1 MNTARS
7 EDFLDHVF
15 GLGGAAGII
24 LRQRKSFRIRFLNYP
39 ARDEPRARIL
49 LDRNAEGGAADE
61 KAARARHD
69 LLDVLFSENP
79 FLDLVICWL
88 GHVHT
93 REETQ
98 RLDHK
103 RRGFGRDAEALACVV
118 GCRGL
123 RRSRAILL
131 PAIRVRVFLRAQ

>member
-7 EDFLDHVF
+7 VDFLDHVF
-15 GLGGAAGII
+15 GLGSAAGII

-39 ARDEPRARIL
+39 ARPRARIL
-49 LDRNAEGGAADE
+49 LDRSAEGGAADE

-88 GHVHT
+88 GHVHA
-93 REETQ
+93 REETE

-103 RRGFGRDAEALACVV
+103 RRKTGSTRFHGASLKRDC
-118 GCRGL
+118 
-123 RRSRAILL
+123 S
-131 PAIRVRVFLRAQ
+131 